1 MQNRYFRALLALALS
16 STGCSSY
23 SVVRSCPDV
32 ECVSY
37 VEITE
42 AHASPLSLLSGEAL
56 TCKVTEFGQIG
67 DWVVIYKGEH
77 CEAVLNGKGVDF

>member
-1 MQNRYFRALLALALS
+1 MKLVLVLATAALA
-16 STGCSSY
+16 GCTSY

-37 VEITE
+37 IEITE
-42 AHASPLSLLSGEAL
+42 AKASVLNILAGNAL